1 MALWRSPDLVRGGD
15 SVLTEHG
22 EEYASALAEWVD
34 KEVMGRWDGST
45 DRNVP
50 YDGIY
55 PYEINMEYL
64 TDELYSPDIYKWIIC
79 SSIYIYISPW
89 TNWGFMIFLWGYD
102 GFTGP
107 GDMNGYEWIWIM
119 DWLWIGYGIWMHMT
133 DWNFWWDMM
142 RCISPTWFGCVWK
155 WGVHSNWSGVLIGKN
170 TGDSTN
176 GGCRDKPIHWA

>member
-34 KEVMGRWDGST
+34 KEVMGRWDGFT
-45 DRNVP
+45 DRNIP

-55 PYEINMEYL
+55 PYEINMEYI

-119 DWLWIGYGIWMHMT
+119 DWLWNMNAY
-133 DWNFWWDMM
+133 DWLEFLVRYDEMYFTNLIRVCLKM
-142 RCISPTWFGCVWK
+142 GCTFQLEQCFDREKHRRFNQRW
-155 WGVHSNWSGVLIGKN
+155 L
-170 TGDSTN
+170 
-176 GGCRDKPIHWA
+176 

>member
-55 PYEINMEYL
+55 PYEINMEYI

-79 SSIYIYISPW
+79 SSIYIYIPM
-89 TNWGFMIFLWGYD
+89 NKLGVYDIFMGIWWFYR
-102 GFTGP
+102 P
-107 GDMNGYEWIWIM
+107 RGYEWIWMNMDYGLIM
-119 DWLWIGYGIWMHMT
+119 DWLWNMNAY
-133 DWNFWWDMM
+133 DWLEFLVRYDEMYFTNLIRVCLKMGCTFQLE
-142 RCISPTWFGCVWK
+142 RCFDREKHRRFNQRW
-155 WGVHSNWSGVLIGKN
+155 L
-170 TGDSTN
+170 
-176 GGCRDKPIHWA
+176 